1 MKKIMNFLFF
11 FVLSYYLY
19 IELGQRPRQIYRYVD
34 IQMPIDGAEGL
45 KAVGLMGLKAVG
57 LMGLSGGADGAD
69 HNKK

>member
-1 MKKIMNFLFF
+1 MKKKYEKNYLCFNF
-11 FVLSYYLY
+11 FVLSYYLF

-34 IQMPIDGAEGL
+34 IQMPTDGAEGL
-45 KAVGLMGLKAVG
+45 RAVG

>member
-1 MKKIMNFLFF
+1 MFYV

-45 KAVGLMGLKAVG
+45 REVG
-57 LMGLSGGADGAD
+57 LMGLSGGDDGAD

>member
-1 MKKIMNFLFF
+1 MKKLSMFCF

-34 IQMPIDGAEGL
+34 IQMPTDGAEGL
-45 KAVGLMGLKAVG
+45 IAVG